1 MNSSCQSG
9 NPSCQ
14 SGVCEGL
21 CTGEA
26 ARQCYLRTL
35 AERDKTKVNLLQK
48 SRQDTASLVKFRS
61 EACAAFSSWI
71 CNKDQQAAD
80 ELQRLLN
87 SWPCERASNGHTYTT
102 AA

>member
-1 MNSSCQSG
+1 M
-9 NPSCQ
+9 
-14 SGVCEGL
+14 CEGL

-35 AERDKTKVNLLQK
+35 AEMDKTKVNLLQK